1 MFARLILMANSFQPM
16 FRRCSPCRSVS
27 GVPQQLCVIPYSGF
41 CSIVAATRRC
51 LFATT
56 LVGLNAYQL
65 MSDFFRRKLEIHEA
79 GINGVLWHARMLCGF
94 RFLGEGDAASRFD
107 GMPPAVLMALSASAP
122 SEPTP
127 DRMTATGSPVQ
138 VSAKDF
144 KKTVIT
150 LGHP

>member
-1 MFARLILMANSFQPM
+1 MFARLILLANSFQPM

-107 GMPPAVLMALSASAP
+107 GSKRV
-122 SEPTP
+122 
-127 DRMTATGSPVQ
+127 SPIR
-138 VSAKDF
+138 ADAR
-144 KKTVIT
+144 
-150 LGHP
+150 